1 MKNKYLLIFC
11 CLFIFFLFSAQQS
24 VVVIKGT
31 GVSTTSAHINITS
44 NGSGGDAYFC
54 ADSFWVGSAASLYAW
69 DDAAVCDAK
78 TGGPGVIYLG
88 SLKLDIKVYL
98 QGAYR

>member
-1 MKNKYLLIFC
+1 MKNKFLIIIC
-11 CLFIFFLFSAQQS
+11 GLCLFFMFSAQQS

-31 GVSTTSAHINITS
+31 GTSSTSAHINITS

-54 ADSFWVGSAASLYAW
+54 ADSFYVQSGASLYAW
-69 DDAAVCDAK
+69 DEAAICNAPTD
-78 TGGPGVIYLG
+78 GPGVIYLG
-88 SLKLDIKVYL
+88 SLKASIKVYL